1 MVIVDIVKKISRV
14 VQAAKEPRI
23 AVKDVSRELMH
34 TSPIFRGKHIIRYD
48 ICTGCSACEKICP
61 VDAIV
66 MEPLPIKK
74 PRAFPEVNLGI
85 CIFCGLCEDVCPTK
99 PEKAIKLSGGEF
111 DMVVD
116 GTSDVI
122 KEYWVT
128 ANTPQEWIEQ
138 KKKEE
143 EEKARKKA
151 EMMARKKAE
160 EEARKAE
167 EARLEEKSTSV
178 TAAEKTGGEEEAAT
192 SAGEPQAGSEGA
204 EEKGEEK

>member
-1 MVIVDIVKKISRV
+1 MVILDIVKKISRV

-23 AVKDVSRELMH
+23 AVKDVSHELMH
-34 TSPIFRGKHIIRYD
+34 TSPVFRGKHIIRYD

-61 VDAIV
+61 VDAII

-74 PRAFPEVNLGI
+74 PKALPEVNLGI

-128 ANTPQEWIEQ
+128 AGTPQEWIEQ
-138 KKKEE
+138 KQKEE

-151 EMMARKKAE
+151 EMLAKKKAE
-160 EEARKAE
+160 EEAKKAE
-167 EARLEEKSTSV
+167 EARKAAEAEKTEEEPKEESADSAR
-178 TAAEKTGGEEEAAT
+178 AAEKAPEA
-192 SAGEPQAGSEGA
+192 SDSEA
-204 EEKGEEK
+204 KGEEQ